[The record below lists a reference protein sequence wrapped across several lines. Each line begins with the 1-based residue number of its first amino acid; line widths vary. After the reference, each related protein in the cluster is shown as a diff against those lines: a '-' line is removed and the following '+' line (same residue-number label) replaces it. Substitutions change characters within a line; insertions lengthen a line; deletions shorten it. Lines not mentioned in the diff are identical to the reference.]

1 MDRASALGYQR
12 SQARILHN
20 MCQFSVHFTTKND
33 FLGTPTTA
41 GSYSTKES
49 DLDDGDDQS
58 EPTDADE
65 GG

>member
-1 MDRASALGYQR
+1 
-12 SQARILHN
+12 